1 MNLNH
6 WKITVNQK
14 QDSGIPSFFKGKR
27 DPKLSQPRNID
38 SLKIDQRVVT
48 FGDEDIPRRGT
59 VRYIDDVEDSR
70 GDVQILVG
78 LELVSSP
85 QSHGF
90 AADCFCCCC
99 CCFVFYIIIF
109 RFHFQNFL
117 SVLSQNDLN
126 KLSV

>member
-1 MNLNH
+1 MVQPLLFLLGLMNLNY
-6 WKITVNQK
+6 WKITVDQK
-14 QDSGIPSFFKGKR
+14 QDSGIPSFFKGKS
-27 DPKLSQPRNID
+27 DPKLSPPRNID
-38 SLKIDQRVVT
+38 GLKIDQRVVT

-59 VRYIDDVEDSR
+59 VRYINDVEDSR

-99 CCFVFYIIIF
+99 CCFVFYIILGFI
-109 RFHFQNFL
+109 
-117 SVLSQNDLN
+117 
-126 KLSV
+126 